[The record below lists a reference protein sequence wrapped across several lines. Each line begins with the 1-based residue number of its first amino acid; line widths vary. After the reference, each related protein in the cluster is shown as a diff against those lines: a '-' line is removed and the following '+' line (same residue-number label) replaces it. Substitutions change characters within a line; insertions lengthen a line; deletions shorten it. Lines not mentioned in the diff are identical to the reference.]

1 MTDTVAAPAPAA
13 PKRSVN
19 RKPAAAKPKAPA
31 ADAAPVAPA
40 AETPVVAAA
49 PAAETPVVEAAPAA
63 ETPVEKEKKA
73 PKAAK
78 KQTGTSI
85 SSARVRTYLDKKNL
99 NAVLTDLLADTK
111 GQVKQYHAAK
121 LALAAADKPDAT
133 AEQALTAE
141 KRAELQALVD
151 RVAPNLTVLEA
162 KAAAYNRERI
172 RFSTDASIQLA
183 IVLDELVQEMI
194 EHGIKSTLAS
204 KKRIIR
210 IENMFD
216 AGHELLSLYPLIH
229 PLPSYQKHRAA
240 LREAAAAA
248 EAAETLKTAL
258 ANAEKEFR
266 KKYNVTP
273 PKKTKAADAAAP
285 VVETPAAAPAA
296 EAPVAETPAVE
307 EPHREN
313 DFTFYITQTCNVVK
327 ARTPEYAETRTASP
341 VRAYLSDLVIELIQR
356 LASLV
361 LVTAKN
367 MKIKTITEVA
377 LFATLS
383 SLFIDGHKPVETIEL
398 AETQVTDPVA
408 LKAEAQ
414 KAADAKAAGT
424 VYTPTAAADLPKVT
438 GYVATRHISYPTSS
452 FDKLQTTVQAKYD
465 QYKKLHEAEVA
476 AAKEAKS
483 AASADAPA
491 Q

>member
-1 MTDTVAAPAPAA
+1 MSAVDATTPAPAA

-19 RKPAAAKPKAPA
+19 RKPAAKPKA
-31 ADAAPVAPA
+31 DVVAV
-40 AETPVVAAA
+40 TDVVTVVAADVVV
-49 PAAETPVVEAAPAA
+49 PAVADVVVADTAVPAVVDVKPTKEHKVSKPV
-63 ETPVEKEKKA
+63 K
-73 PKAAK
+73 
-78 KQTGTSI
+78 TGTSI

-111 GQVKQYHAAK
+111 GQVKQYNAAK
-121 LALAAADKPDAT
+121 IALAVDPAT
-133 AEQALTAE
+133 QTPEQLLSAE
-141 KRAELQALVD
+141 KRAELTTLVE
-151 RVAPNLTVLEA
+151 RVAPNLATLEA

-210 IENMFD
+210 LENVFD

-229 PLPSYQKHRAA
+229 SLPSYQKHRVV
-240 LREAAAAA
+240 LREKHAA
-248 EAAETLKTAL
+248 EVAAESLKTAL
-258 ANAEKEFR
+258 ATAEKEFR
-266 KKYNVTP
+266 KKYNVIL
-273 PKKTKAADAAAP
+273 PKKVKGDVVAAAAA
-285 VVETPAAAPAA
+285 VVPA
-296 EAPVAETPAVE
+296 VAPAVE
-307 EPHREN
+307 VVAEVTQVAEDTQRDN
-313 DFTFYITQTCNVVK
+313 DFTFYITQSCNVVK
-327 ARTPEYAETRTASP
+327 SRVPEYVDTRIASA
-341 VRAYLSDLVIELIQR
+341 VREYLSDIVIELIQR

-398 AETQVTDPVA
+398 TEATVADPAAV
-408 LKAEAQ
+408 KAEAQ
-414 KAADAKAAGT
+414 KSADAKVAGT
-424 VYTPTAAADLPKVT
+424 AYTPVPTADLPKVT

-452 FDKLQTTVQAKYD
+452 FDKLQSTVQTKYD
-465 QYKKLHEAEVA
+465 QYKKQHELDAA
-476 AAKEAKS
+476 AAKEAKKL
-483 AASADAPA
+483 AEASV
-491 Q
+491 